1 MNIYD
6 PWILYFIIVVM
17 ILIFVQTILIFFV
30 LFMMIAGRSIMSGVF
45 IFCFQTLIL
54 TLFVCGRIVKFH
66 FFYKNKIMMNTEK
79 QKFEGHIFVVKK
91 IEINK

>member
-1 MNIYD
+1 MDFVFYYCCYD
-6 PWILYFIIVVM
+6 FDFCSNNPD
-17 ILIFVQTILIFFV
+17 FFV

-66 FFYKNKIMMNTEK
+66 FFIKIK
-79 QKFEGHIFVVKK
+79 
-91 IEINK
+91 